1 MTDTEN
7 NSKSDEFTLNP
18 IQTNKIYKK
27 ITEKMKDEEDKHMV
41 TSVLGNNGEDLTQLE
56 DMVYFKNSKH
66 IKGNSLD
73 DLTLEK

>member
-27 ITEKMKDEEDKHMV
+27 ITKKMKNEEDKLMV
-41 TSVLGNNGEDLTQLE
+41 TSVLGNDGEDLTKLQ
-56 DMVYFKNSKH
+56 DMVYFKSSKH
-66 IKGNSLD
+66 IKGNSMD